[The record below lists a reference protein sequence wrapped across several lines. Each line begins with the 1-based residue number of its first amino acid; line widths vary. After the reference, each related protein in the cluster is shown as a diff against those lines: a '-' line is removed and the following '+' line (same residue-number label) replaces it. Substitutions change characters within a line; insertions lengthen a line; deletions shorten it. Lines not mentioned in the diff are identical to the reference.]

1 MRESR
6 TYGSVRGAR
15 SNARPYRDR
24 GLLLRKRRLR
34 TRVIVVTWL
43 PKANFTMDDAGEE
56 CVVIR
61 NNVTLPRRT
70 LRRLDDDARAAGETR
85 SGYTAKLAIGR

>member
-1 MRESR
+1 
-6 TYGSVRGAR
+6 
-15 SNARPYRDR
+15 
-24 GLLLRKRRLR
+24 
-34 TRVIVVTWL
+34 
-43 PKANFTMDDAGEE
+43 MDDAGEE